1 MPLGHVER
9 VRERR
14 DDLRLT
20 HASQPA
26 RHQLHAALIG
36 RPAARHESGARR
48 IRRPAGPATL
58 SRCRSLSALELF
70 AIAAL
75 ALIVIPGPAVLYIVS
90 QSVGHGRKSG
100 LAAVAG
106 VELGA
111 FVHVAGAALGVSAII
126 ASSATAFSALKL
138 AGGAY
143 LDRPRHQAPARARS
157 RRRAR
162 RRPRPAAAARA
173 TFRQGMIVSALNPK
187 TALFFLAFL
196 PQFVDP
202 RARARRAAG
211 GVLGIVFVAIATL
224 SDAVWALGSGSF
236 ATLLRASARAR
247 RLERY
252 ASGGILIGL
261 GVLATLAHPAR
272 RS

>member
-1 MPLGHVER
+1 MP
-9 VRERR
+9 
-14 DDLRLT
+14 
-20 HASQPA
+20 
-26 RHQLHAALIG
+26 
-36 RPAARHESGARR
+36 
-48 IRRPAGPATL
+48 
-58 SRCRSLSALELF
+58 SLSALELF

-90 QSVGHGRKSG
+90 QSVGHGRRSG

-143 LDRPRHQAPARARS
+143 LIVLGVKRLRERDPGPGGDAALTRS
-157 RRRAR
+157 R
-162 RRPRPAAAARA
+162 PLRA
-173 TFRQGMIVSALNPK
+173 TFRQGVVVSALNPK

-202 RARARRAAG
+202 ARGHAALQAA
-211 GVLGIVFVAIATL
+211 VLGTLFVAIATL
-224 SDAVWALGSGSF
+224 SDSVWAVGSGSF

-247 RLERY
+247 RVERY
-252 ASGGILIGL
+252 ASGGILVGL
-261 GVLATLAHPAR
+261 GLLATLAHPAR